1 MQILSCCGPQTMW
14 WCCQERVITY
24 FIDSLNYFDEFVA
37 MQNRIKED
45 WCWMKM
51 VLADD
56 DEDGWIFDAVKRHHE
71 NLQFTSYLLMS
82 GIC

>member
-1 MQILSCCGPQTMW
+1 MW
-14 WCCQERVITY
+14 WCCRERVISY
-24 FIDSLNYFDEFVA
+24 FIDYFNFDEFLM

-45 WCWMKM
+45 WRWIKM

-71 NLQFTSYLLMS
+71 NLYFAS
-82 GIC
+82 